1 MAECC
6 LCNVVLEIAAE
17 DGIEFSV
24 ADNQDTA
31 VMEIGN
37 PLIIRDPDP
46 PYEGPYTV
54 TPSAQRKTL
63 VTRGYAM
70 TGNVIIEP
78 IPQNYGLVTYN
89 GSIITIS

>member
-6 LCNVVLEIAAE
+6 LCNVVLEIEAE
-17 DGIEFSV
+17 GGIEFSI
-24 ADNQDTA
+24 DDSQDE
-31 VMEIGN
+31 VVLEPGN
-37 PLIIRDPDP
+37 AIIIRDPDP

-54 TPSAQRKTL
+54 TPSASRQTL

-70 TGNVIIEP
+70 TGNVVIEP
-78 IPQNYGLVTYN
+78 IPQNYGLVSYN

>member
-17 DGIEFSV
+17 DGIEFSIGDSQ
-24 ADNQDTA
+24 AAA
-31 VMEIGN
+31 VLEIGN

-54 TPSAQRKTL
+54 TPSAQRQTL

-89 GSIITIS
+89 GRILTIS

>member
-31 VMEIGN
+31 VLELGN

-54 TPSAQRKTL
+54 TPSASQQTL

-70 TGNVIIEP
+70 TGNVVIEP

>member
-6 LCNVVLEIAAE
+6 LCNVVLEIEAE
-17 DGIEFSV
+17 DGIEFS
-24 ADNQDTA
+24 ADDNQDAA
-31 VMEIGN
+31 VLTLGN
-37 PLIIRDPDP
+37 ALIVRDPDL

-54 TPSAQRKTL
+54 TPTQSRQTL
-63 VTRGYAM
+63 ATSGYAM

>member
-17 DGIEFSV
+17 DGIDFSV
-24 ADNQDTA
+24 ADSQAAA
-31 VMEIGN
+31 VLEIGN

-54 TPSAQRKTL
+54 TPSASRQTL
-63 VTRGYAM
+63 FTRGYAM
-70 TGNVIIEP
+70 TGNVVIEP

-89 GSIITIS
+89 GRILTIS

>member
-17 DGIEFSV
+17 DGIEFSI

-31 VMEIGN
+31 VLRIGN

-54 TPSAQRKTL
+54 TPSASRQTL
-63 VTRGYAM
+63 ATRGYAM
-70 TGNVIIEP
+70 TGNVVIEP
-78 IPQNYGLVTYN
+78 IPQNYGLVSYN